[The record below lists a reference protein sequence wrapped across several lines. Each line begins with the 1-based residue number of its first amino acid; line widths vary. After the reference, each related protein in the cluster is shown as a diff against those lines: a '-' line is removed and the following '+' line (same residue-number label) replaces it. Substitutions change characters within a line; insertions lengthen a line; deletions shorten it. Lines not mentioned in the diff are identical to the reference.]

1 MKYDPKIHH
10 HRSIRLTHYD
20 YSLPGAYFVTIC
32 TFGKLCI
39 FGQVV
44 GDQMRENDCG
54 RIVRERWLDTVR
66 IRPQIELDAFTVMP
80 NHLHGILW
88 ILGPKGEHIL
98 WDSGYVIPDAVGPKS
113 LRPIVGPNTV
123 GPGPNAVRPYDKGAA
138 QSPIGPANPIPPMRP
153 RSLASWASGFK
164 SAVTSRIRKHWN
176 DPYAVVW
183 QEDYFERIIRDEEEL
198 LNIRDYILSNPLRW
212 KLDRENPEVG
222 PNAKDDAPWNHE
234 DESEL

>member
-1 MKYDPKIHH
+1 MKYDAKIHPR
-10 HRSIRLTHYD
+10 RSIRLTHYD

-54 RIVRERWLDTVR
+54 RIVREQWLDTVR
-66 IRPQIELDAFTVMP
+66 IRPQVELDAFTVMP

-88 ILGPKGEHIL
+88 ILGPKGEHIPVNTA
-98 WDSGYVIPDAVGPKS
+98 YVIPDAVGPKS
-113 LRPIVGPNTV
+113 LRPIIRPNGVGL
-123 GPGPNAVRPYDKGAA
+123 GPNAVRPYNKGAV

-164 SAVTSRIRKHWN
+164 SAVTSRIRKLWN
-176 DPYAVVW
+176 DPDAVVW
-183 QEDYFERIIRDEEEL
+183 QEDYFERIIRDEKEL
-198 LNIRDYILSNPLRW
+198 LNVRDYILSNPLRW
-212 KLDRENPEVG
+212 KLDRENPEAG
-222 PNAKDDAPWNHE
+222 PDAKDDPPWNHE
-234 DESEL
+234 GESEL